1 MSSEAGAVRSPSIM
15 RKWIPVL
22 QRSRNC
28 RAASCGSSTASI
40 PCSFA
45 WPGLIKHLA
54 ELRKFRRRADHDP
67 KEVEIVSAEQHIE
80 EGSAEPPQHADDI
93 LIVLIQ
99 REKRFGLFAAVFDER
114 LEQLF
119 LAGEMRVKRAFRYAR
134 NADDIAD
141 AGAVEAVLQ
150 KNPARAL

>member
-1 MSSEAGAVRSPSIM
+1 M
-15 RKWIPVL
+15 
-22 QRSRNC
+22 
-28 RAASCGSSTASI
+28 
-40 PCSFA
+40 
-45 WPGLIKHLA
+45 
-54 ELRKFRRRADHDP
+54 RKFRRRADHDP
-67 KEVEIVSAEQHIE
+67 EEVEIVSAKQHIE
-80 EGSAEPPQHADDI
+80 EGSAEPPQHADDV

-99 REKRFGLFAAVFDER
+99 REKRFGLFAAVFDDER